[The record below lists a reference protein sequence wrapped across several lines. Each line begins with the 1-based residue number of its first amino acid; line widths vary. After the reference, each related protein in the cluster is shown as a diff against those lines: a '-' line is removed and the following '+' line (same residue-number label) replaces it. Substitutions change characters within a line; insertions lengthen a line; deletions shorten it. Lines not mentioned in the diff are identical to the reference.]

1 MYHTTRTYLRANQL
15 GNVEK
20 LSEEARK
27 PPGGRIE
34 LPILLD
40 EGNLQE
46 NGGISGELRGLW
58 RKFR

>member
-1 MYHTTRTYLRANQL
+1 LDDSTSNIMYHTTRTYLRANQL

-20 LSEEARK
+20 LLEEARK

-40 EGNLQE
+40 
-46 NGGISGELRGLW
+46 
-58 RKFR
+58 